1 MATVGE
7 QSTLTLNHLFTPSAT
22 QTFTFSLFGETQPP
36 LTANEFITLD
46 VPVSTMNTLIA
57 YSSEWSAPPGS
68 GDSGSQPEPA
78 LALLLQTVA
87 GPWLTALTNGLT
99 GSTAGASYAYDPVED
114 YVTGDNSTNC
124 KTLTYHLQDVVKF
137 AYKDDTGAITDYLSL
152 IPPEAIESYTTS
164 AVTTESLDTV
174 LGDQIVVRAEG
185 ETAAYTGLPAAIQA
199 VFEQAVASGMV
210 TTGQTG
216 TADLAETVVLGQTGA
231 TLGLLLG
238 TEEPVYGV
246 QWTAGQSLSIY
257 VQFQLEKTRTY
268 EISSAVAG
276 GSGAAAATTISYG
289 GVTFTVGSG
298 AETSD
303 ALPITYEIKFRAVED
318 PAPALPE

>member
-1 MATVGE
+1 MYKMATVGE
-7 QSTLTLNHLFTPSAT
+7 QATLTLNHLFTPSAS

-36 LTANEFITLD
+36 IAANEFITLD

-57 YSSEWSAPPGS
+57 YSSEWSDAPGTS
-68 GDSGSQPEPA
+68 GPSGSQPEPA
-78 LALLLQTVA
+78 LALLLQTVT

-124 KTLTYHLQDVVKF
+124 KTLNYQLQDVVKF
-137 AYKDDTGAITDYLSL
+137 AYKDGNGAVVDYLSL

-164 AVTTESLDTV
+164 NVTTESLDTV

-210 TTGQTG
+210 TAGQTG
-216 TADLAETVVLGQTGA
+216 TADLSATEVLGQTGA

-238 TEEPVYGV
+238 TEQPVYGV
-246 QWTAGQSLSIY
+246 QWAEGQSLSVY
-257 VQFQLEKTRTY
+257 VQFQIQKTRNY

-276 GSGAAAATTISYG
+276 GNGAAAAGSVSYG
-289 GVTFTVGSG
+289 GITFAVGSG
-298 AETSD
+298 TETSD
-303 ALPITYEIKFRAVED
+303 AIPVTYELKFRAVAD
-318 PAPALPE
+318 P